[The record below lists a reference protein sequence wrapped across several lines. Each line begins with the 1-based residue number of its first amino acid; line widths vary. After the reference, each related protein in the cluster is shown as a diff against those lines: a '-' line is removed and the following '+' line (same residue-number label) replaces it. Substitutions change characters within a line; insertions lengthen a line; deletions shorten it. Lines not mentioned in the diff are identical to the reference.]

1 MGTQGF
7 DLLQTIV
14 QCRKRGAT
22 MVRLIVLCL
31 FICMSTTSVVCSAE
45 RPQRSNAPATPAA
58 PAILSIIPAQAEPN
72 GKVMIF
78 GSGFGDNAK
87 LFLGSVEIA
96 AKTIEG
102 KQVEFSL
109 PGQLLPGLYA
119 LYLKRADGAI
129 SRPYNFTV
137 LSPRPVLNTLSPDQI
152 SACAQGRDR
161 EVTVQGQN
169 FTEKSLLLFDGAGIK
184 SHYLS
189 AESISFSAPQVAGGL
204 HQVQVHN
211 PPDLSS
217 IPLALTIETRPEIG
231 QVTQGSEHVSYY
243 ELIIDGRNFQQNSS
257 LYVDGQR
264 IGGRGG
270 QVDGQREQLIYVDCT
285 RLVYQRHPY
294 SPVSKDF
301 QIQVVNPG
309 GEASQMVN
317 VSAP

>member
-1 MGTQGF
+1 MTR
-7 DLLQTIV
+7 LLLMFLSISI
-14 QCRKRGAT
+14 A
-22 MVRLIVLCL
+22 M
-31 FICMSTTSVVCSAE
+31 TTAVFSAE
-45 RPQRSNAPATPAA
+45 RPQRSNPGNTPSPSAV
-58 PAILSIIPAQAEPN
+58 PAILSIIPAQAEPG

-78 GSGFGDNAK
+78 GSGFGDSSK
-87 LFLGSVEIA
+87 VFLGSVEIP
-96 AKTIEG
+96 AKISDG

-119 LYLKRADGAI
+119 LYLRRADGAI

-137 LSPRPVLNTLSPDQI
+137 LSPRPVLNGLSPDQV

-161 EVTVQGQN
+161 EVTAQGQN
-169 FTEKSLLLFDGAGIK
+169 FNDKSLLLFDGAGIK
-184 SHYLS
+184 SRF
-189 AESISFSAPQVAGGL
+189 ISSEAIAFSVPQVSGGL

-211 PPDLSS
+211 PPENSS
-217 IPLALTIETRPEIG
+217 IPLALTIETRPEIS
-231 QVTQGSEHVSYY
+231 QVTQGNDHVSYY

-270 QVDGQREQLIYVDCT
+270 LVDGQREQLIYVDCT

-294 SPVSKDF
+294 SSVNKDF
-301 QIQVVNPG
+301 QIQVVNTG